1 MTNRKYLTEYVSAF
15 THSLV
20 NQGVKNVVI
29 SPGSRSTPLAY
40 ACMKEEGLTVY
51 RQIDERSAAYFA
63 LGMAKASRLPVM
75 LLCTSGTAAANYF
88 PAIVEAFYARIPLI
102 VVTADRPHELREVGA
117 PQAINQ
123 IDLFGSHVKWSVD
136 LPMPEPENRLDF
148 LVRHLHRSVK
158 SAVSEPRGPVH
169 LNVPFREPL
178 ILDFEQQYDS
188 AGEITHLKGEARLS
202 QSVEQFLM
210 ETVQTD
216 KGLLVIGEMTE
227 KMPAEFWSFIRKLNW
242 PVIADP
248 LSNVRGNVE
257 DNCKDLIIDSYDAI
271 LKSEVFKGVME
282 PDVVIRIG
290 PQPVSKPL
298 TLYLAAVKPK
308 TYAVFDE
315 SPMMR
320 DAQSVVTHHIQASTD
335 GFWQL
340 PILTKESNS
349 YTEKWTAA
357 SELFWEL
364 AEVHCNK
371 KLDEGVLAKV
381 LFDELD
387 NCDLIV
393 SSSMPIRDTDTY
405 FKTTSRDVMIYANRG
420 ANGIDGVVSTAFGV
434 QAAKKRP
441 AYLFIGDLSF
451 LHDMNGLISSK
462 MQETDLTI
470 IVMNNDGGGIFS
482 YLPQSQEER
491 YFEELFGTPT
501 GLKFEDAARMYD
513 ADYAAVETKEQFVEA
528 KKKKKQK
535 AVKIVEVFT
544 DRETNV
550 RVHRELWNRLIEE
563 LDGHGN

>member
-40 ACMKEEGLTVY
+40 ACMNEEGLTVY

-63 LGMAKASRLPVM
+63 LGMAKASGEPVM

-136 LPMPEPENRLDF
+136 LPMPEEENRLDF

-158 SAVSEPRGPVH
+158 NSMSEPRGPVH

-178 ILDFEQQYDS
+178 LLDFEQQYNS
-188 AGEITHLKGEARLS
+188 TAEIKHLKGESQLS
-202 QSVEQFLM
+202 SSVKDFLE
-210 ETVQTD
+210 ETLQTE
-216 KGLLVIGEMTE
+216 KGLLIIGEMTE
-227 KMPAEFWSFIRKLNW
+227 KMPSEFWSFIRRLNW
-242 PVIADP
+242 PVLADP
-248 LSNVRGNVE
+248 LSNVRSNIDGS
-257 DNCKDLIIDSYDAI
+257 CKDLIIDSYDAI
-271 LKSEVFKGVME
+271 LKSDGFKEIMV
-282 PDVVIRIG
+282 PDAVIRIG

-298 TLYLAAVKPK
+298 TLFLASVKPK

-320 DAQSVVTHHIQASTD
+320 DAQSVVTHHIQAATD
-335 GFWQL
+335 GLWQL
-340 PILTKESNS
+340 PIQPKTANP
-349 YTEKWTAA
+349 YTEKWSAA

-364 AEVHCNK
+364 AEIHCNE
-371 KLDEGVLAKV
+371 KLDEGVLAKI

-387 NCDLIV
+387 QCDLIV

-405 FKTTSRDVMIYANRG
+405 FKSTARDIMIYANRG

-434 QAAKKRP
+434 QAVKKRP
-441 AYLFIGDLSF
+441 AFLFIGDLSF
-451 LHDMNGLISSK
+451 LHDMNGLIASK

-470 IVMNNDGGGIFS
+470 VVMNNDGGGIFS
-482 YLPQSQEER
+482 YLPQSKEER
-491 YFEELFGTPT
+491 YFEDLFGTPT

-513 ADYAAVETKEQFVEA
+513 ADYAAAETKEQFLEA
-528 KKKKKQK
+528 LRREKQK
-535 AVKIVEVFT
+535 AVKIIEVFT

-550 RVHRELWNRLIEE
+550 RVHRELWIRLVEE
-563 LDGHGN
+563 LDGQ

>member
-40 ACMKEEGLTVY
+40 ACMKEEGLAVY

-63 LGMAKASRLPVM
+63 LGMAKASGEPVM

-158 SAVSEPRGPVH
+158 NAVSEPRGPVH

-178 ILDFEQQYDS
+178 VLDFEQQYDS
-188 AGEITHLKGEARLS
+188 AGEITHLKGESRLS
-202 QSVEQFLM
+202 SSVEQFLM
-210 ETVQTD
+210 ETVKAE
-216 KGLLVIGEMTE
+216 KGVLIIGETTE
-227 KMPAEFWSFIRKLNW
+227 KMPVEFWSFIRKLNW
-242 PVIADP
+242 PVLADP
-248 LSNVRGNVE
+248 LSNVRSNLDE
-257 DNCKDLIIDSYDAI
+257 NCKDLIIDSYDAI

-320 DAQSVVTHHIQASTD
+320 DAQSVVTHHIQTSTD
-335 GFWQL
+335 GLWQL
-340 PILTKESNS
+340 PIGTKAFNS
-349 YTEKWTAA
+349 YTEKWAAA

-364 AEVHCNK
+364 TEVHCNE

-405 FKTTSRDVMIYANRG
+405 FKSTSRDIMIYANRG

-434 QAAKKRP
+434 QAAKGRP

-451 LHDMNGLISSK
+451 LHDMNGLIASK

-470 IVMNNDGGGIFS
+470 VVMNNDGGGIFS

-513 ADYAAVETKEQFVEA
+513 ADYAAVESKEQFVEA
-528 KKKKKQK
+528 LRTKKQK
-535 AVKIVEVFT
+535 AVKIIEVFT

-563 LDGHGN
+563 LGG

>member
-63 LGMAKASRLPVM
+63 LGMAKASGEPVM

-88 PAIVEAFYARIPLI
+88 PAIVEAFYARVPLI

-123 IDLFGSHVKWSVD
+123 INLFGSHVKWSVD
-136 LPMPEPENRLDF
+136 LPMPELDNRLDF

-158 SAVSEPRGPVH
+158 NAVSEPKGPVH

-178 ILDFEQQYDS
+178 VLDFQQLYDS
-188 AGEITHLKGEARLS
+188 PGEITHLKDESRLS
-202 QSVEQFLM
+202 SSIQHFLE

-227 KMPAEFWSFIRKLNW
+227 KMPPEFWAFIRKLNW
-242 PVIADP
+242 PVLADP
-248 LSNVRGNVE
+248 LSNVRGNLDE
-257 DNCKDLIIDSYDAI
+257 SCKDLIIDSYDAI
-271 LKSEVFKGVME
+271 LKSEVFKRIMV
-282 PDVVIRIG
+282 PDAVIRIG

-320 DAQSVVTHHIQASTD
+320 DAQSVVTHHIQASAD
-335 GFWQL
+335 GLWQL
-340 PILTKESNS
+340 RIQTKPANP
-349 YTEKWTAA
+349 YTEKWTTA

-364 AEVHCNK
+364 AEVHCNE
-371 KLDEGVLAKV
+371 KLDEGVLAKI
-381 LFDELD
+381 LFEEIDQ
-387 NCDLIV
+387 CDLIV

-405 FKTTSRDVMIYANRG
+405 FKSTARDIMVYANRG

-441 AYLFIGDLSF
+441 AFLFIGDLSF
-451 LHDMNGLISSK
+451 LHDMNGLIASK

-470 IVMNNDGGGIFS
+470 VVMNNDGGGIFS

-491 YFEELFGTPT
+491 YFEDLFGTPT

-513 ADYAAVETKEQFVEA
+513 ADYAAVETKEQFREA
-528 KKKKKQK
+528 LRGNKQK
-535 AVKIVEVFT
+535 AVKIIEVFT

-563 LDGHGN
+563 LDGQ

>member
-1 MTNRKYLTEYVSAF
+1 MNRKYLTEYVSAF

-63 LGMAKASRLPVM
+63 LGMAKASGEPVM

-136 LPMPEPENRLDF
+136 LPMPEEENRLDF
-148 LVRHLHRSVK
+148 LVRHLHRSVQN
-158 SAVSEPRGPVH
+158 AVSEPKGPVH

-178 ILDFEQQYDS
+178 LLDFEQQYNS
-188 AGEITHLKGEARLS
+188 AGEITHLKGESQLS
-202 QSVEQFLM
+202 SSIVSFL
-210 ETVQTD
+210 EKTLQTQR
-216 KGLLVIGEMTE
+216 GLLVIGEMTE
-227 KMPAEFWSFIRKLNW
+227 KMPPEFWTFIRKLNW
-242 PVIADP
+242 PVLADP
-248 LSNVRGNVE
+248 LSNVRSNIDE
-257 DNCKDLIIDSYDAI
+257 SCKDLIIDSYDAI
-271 LKSEVFKGVME
+271 LKSEFFKGTMV
-282 PDVVIRIG
+282 PDAVVRIG

-298 TLYLAAVKPK
+298 TLFLAFVKPR
-308 TYAVFDE
+308 TYVVFDE
-315 SPMMR
+315 SPMIR
-320 DAQSVVTHHIQASTD
+320 DAQSVVTHHIQASVD
-335 GFWQL
+335 GLWQL
-340 PILTKESNS
+340 PIQTMTANP
-349 YTEKWTAA
+349 YTEKWTIT
-357 SELFWEL
+357 SELFWKL
-364 AEVHCNK
+364 AEVHCNE
-371 KLDEGVLAKV
+371 KLDEGILAKV

-387 NCDLIV
+387 QCDLIV

-405 FKTTSRDVMIYANRG
+405 FKSTARDIMIYANRG

-434 QAAKKRP
+434 QAVKERP
-441 AYLFIGDLSF
+441 AFLFIGDLSF
-451 LHDMNGLISSK
+451 LHDMNGLIASK
-462 MQETDLTI
+462 MQQTDLTI
-470 IVMNNDGGGIFS
+470 VVMNNDGGGIFS
-482 YLPQSQEER
+482 YLPQSKEER
-491 YFEELFGTPT
+491 YFEDLFGTPT

-513 ADYAAVETKEQFVEA
+513 TDYAAVETKEQFREA
-528 KKKKKQK
+528 LRSNKQK
-535 AVKIVEVFT
+535 AVKIIEVFT

-563 LDGHGN
+563 LDGQ